1 MKFVNSFEWCW
12 ENLAF
17 QVGKGSKIKFWKD
30 SWCTDTPLSQC
41 FNHLFVLAVHRDA
54 SIEEMW
60 DHQSGQGDW
69 NLVFVRDF
77 NDWELDMVGDLL
89 RTLRGHRPSL
99 EDDSVKW
106 RQGRDGLFRVKEAY
120 RMLDKPSATLFPAR
134 GIWVD
139 RVPTKVCFFAWEAT
153 WGKVL
158 TLDRLQIRGVQLP
171 NCCFLCGCE
180 EENVNHILLHCIVTR
195 ALWDIIFGLLDMKW
209 VLPES
214 VKEAL
219 TSWRGS
225 FVGKKRKQIWKFIP
239 LCIFWTVWKE
249 RNRLA
254 FRGGVVNVQ
263 RLKNS
268 FVCNLW
274 NWAKVYLGEEAFSL
288 IGFLEWIAST

>member
-1 MKFVNSFEWCW
+1 MKEFEWCW

-17 QVGKGSKIKFWKD
+17 LVGKGSKIKFWKD
-30 SWCTDTPLSQC
+30 RWCTETPLSQC
-41 FNHLFVLAVHRDA
+41 FYHLFVLAVHRNA
-54 SIEEMW
+54 TIEEMW
-60 DHQSGQGDW
+60 DQHSGQGDW

-77 NDWELDMVGDLL
+77 NDWEMDMVGDLL
-89 RTLRGHRPSL
+89 HTLRGHRSSM
-99 EDDSVKW
+99 EDDSVIW
-106 RQGRDGLFRVKEAY
+106 RQGRNGRYRVKEAY
-120 RMLDKPSATLFPAR
+120 RMLDKPNSTVFPAR

-171 NCCFLCGCE
+171 NCCFLCGCD
-180 EENVNHILLHCIVTR
+180 EENVNHILLYCIVTR
-195 ALWDIIFGLLDMKW
+195 ALWDIIFGLIDIKW
-209 VLPES
+209 VLPET
-214 VKEAL
+214 VKETL
-219 TSWRGS
+219 ISWRGS
-225 FVGKKRKQIWKFIP
+225 FVGKKRKKIWKSIP

-254 FRGGVVNVQ
+254 FRGGVVNIQ
-263 RLKNS
+263 RLKSS

-274 NWAKVYLGEEAFSL
+274 NWAKVYLGEESFSL